1 LFPARQRNA
10 AARWISEL
18 AIKCAGPSQKAGEL
32 SGGNQQK
39 IAIARLLHH
48 NVDILVLDEPTRGI
62 DVGSKAQIYRLI
74 DALVA
79 DAPRHTPRAVLMVS
93 SYLPELLG
101 LCDRIA
107 VMQRGR
113 LGEAVPAQSL
123 TEHELLMAVT
133 GGTAA

>member
-1 LFPARQRNA
+1 
-10 AARWISEL
+10 
-18 AIKCAGPSQKAGEL
+18 
-32 SGGNQQK
+32 
-39 IAIARLLHH
+39 
-48 NVDILVLDEPTRGI
+48 
-62 DVGSKAQIYRLI
+62 
-74 DALVA
+74 LVA
-79 DAPRHTPRAVLMVS
+79 DAPGHKPRAVLMVS